1 MEREI
6 FMKFKKVLAA
16 VVSAAVLCLTV
27 SSCGKSAPEP
37 EIASKEHVYR
47 EEKIELPHDMNNIS
61 SVFYNDGKIY
71 IIGSRSESSG
81 NGVDTYEWT
90 EETAIQIIGLDGKI
104 ENTVVIA
111 KESGDSYNYSPRQ
124 VMKACG
130 DSDGGI
136 VTIDSK
142 PTAFTSA
149 GVTSEYNLV
158 RYSETGKKLSDVS
171 LNGLT
176 DELEKDNLYVYD
188 MISLDDRTYLIMLE
202 NTIAAIDRDGKL
214 LYEIKDSS
222 LPENT
227 RFYSFART
235 ADGRLFTSYDSY
247 EFEEDE
253 YVKKIYLVEV
263 DVVNKK
269 LGERRQVASPDF
281 IDGSDKYDLYV
292 FRESGLAGYD
302 IETGETETI
311 IDWLKSGFDTTI
323 MNSSMNK
330 DMVYVLPDGR
340 ILCQNYEYESTFG
353 SVSWNHNDM
362 YLSLLTEIPPEELPD
377 KKSVKLYALSIDN
390 DTRMRI
396 LEFNKNNLEYE
407 IELTSYADYTD
418 GADRMNTAMVSGN
431 IPDVILMGTQFDNT
445 VPVENYISKGLFADI
460 YKFIDDDP
468 VLNRTDFLE
477 NVLKSYEVGD
487 RLYQVVP
494 IFQIETIACKT
505 SLAGETRGW
514 TIEEFMDFVDA
525 HPDCKPF
532 NDFTNKNDVL
542 DLFIKNCYES
552 YIDMDTGKC
561 SFDGD
566 EFIRVLEFSNRFP
579 NEISEDDDSYK
590 NYNYFT
596 DDLPNIRSGK
606 RLFYMTSITKCSD
619 IRWIE
624 KGTFDDNVTFKG
636 YPSKSGSGSSIRGEK
651 SFAIMAK
658 AANPEGAWQFV
669 RYFLTEDYQ
678 DMCVNYGYLPLR
690 ESSLK
695 KQAEACKERPY
706 DINPSNGEKIYRD
719 NTFFNGF
726 TEVNI
731 GVNTDEDNK
740 KIIDFI
746 KSADRVYHND
756 RYITVIVEE
765 EAGAYFAGQ
774 KSAEDVA
781 EIIQNRVQNYLDENR

>member
-1 MEREI
+1 
-6 FMKFKKVLAA
+6 MKFKKVLAA
-16 VVSAAVLCLTV
+16 VMSAAVLCLTV

-37 EIASKEHVYR
+37 EIVSKEHVYR
-47 EEKIELPHDMNNIS
+47 EEKIELPHDMNNIG

-71 IIGSRSESSG
+71 LIGSKLESSG
-81 NGVDTYEWT
+81 NDVDTYEWT
-90 EETAIQIIGLDGKI
+90 EETAVQIVGLDGKV
-104 ENTVVIA
+104 ENSIVIA

-124 VMKACG
+124 VTKACG
-130 DSDGGI
+130 DRGGGI
-136 VTIDSK
+136 VTIYSK

-158 RYSETGKKLSDVS
+158 RYSETGEKLSDVS
-171 LNGLT
+171 LNRLM
-176 DELEKDNLYVYD
+176 DELETDSLYVYD
-188 MISLDDRTYLIMLE
+188 MISLDDGTYLIMLE
-202 NTIAAIDRDGKL
+202 NTIAAINKDGKL

-222 LPENT
+222 LPEST

-235 ADGRLFTSYDSY
+235 ADDRLFTSYDSY

-269 LGERRQVASPDF
+269 LGERRQAASPDF

-302 IETGETETI
+302 IETGETKTV

-323 MNSSMNK
+323 MNSSMSK

-340 ILCQNYEYESTFG
+340 ILCLNYEYESTFG
-353 SVSWNHNDM
+353 SVSWNYNDM
-362 YLSLLTEIPPEELPD
+362 YLSMLTEIPPEELPD
-377 KKSVKLYALSIDN
+377 KKSIKLYALSIDN

-431 IPDVILMGTQFDNT
+431 IPDVIIMGTQTYNT

-460 YKFIDDDP
+460 YEFIDDDP
-468 VLNRTDFLE
+468 ELNRTDFLE
-477 NVLKSYEVGD
+477 NVLKAYEVDG

-494 IFQIETIACKT
+494 MFQIHTIACKA

-532 NDFTNKNDVL
+532 NDLTSKNDVL
-542 DLFIKNCYES
+542 DLFIKSCYES
-552 YIDMDTGKC
+552 YIDMGTGKC
-561 SFDGD
+561 SFDSD
-566 EFIRVLEFSNRFP
+566 EFIRVLEFCNRLP
-579 NEISEDDDSYK
+579 DEIPEDAYT
-590 NYNYFT
+590 NYNFFS
-596 DDLPNIRSGK
+596 DDLPDIRSGK
-606 RLFYMTSITKCSD
+606 RLFYLTDVINCLD
-619 IRWIE
+619 IRRFE
-624 KGTFDDNVTFKG
+624 KGIFDDTVAFKG
-636 YPSKSGSGSSIRGEK
+636 YPSTSGSGSSIQGEK
-651 SFAIMAK
+651 SFAITAK

-669 RYFLTEDYQ
+669 RYFLTEEYQ
-678 DMCVNYGYLPLR
+678 DMCVNYNYLPLR

-695 KQAEACKERPY
+695 KQAEACRERPY
-706 DINPSNGEKIYRD
+706 YIDPLGEKQYHE
-719 NTFFNGF
+719 NTFFDGI

-731 GVNTDEDNK
+731 GVNTDEDNE

-774 KSAEDVA
+774 KSAEEVA
-781 EIIQNRVQNYLDENR
+781 EIIQNRVQNYIDENR